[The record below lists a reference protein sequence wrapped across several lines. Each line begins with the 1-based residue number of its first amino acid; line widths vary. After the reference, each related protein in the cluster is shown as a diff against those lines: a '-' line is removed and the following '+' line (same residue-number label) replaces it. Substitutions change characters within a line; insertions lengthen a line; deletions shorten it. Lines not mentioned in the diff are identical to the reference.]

1 MSDKM
6 DKGARF
12 YRCDFQV
19 HSPRDCNWEGD
30 RPRTED
36 DRSAYAQAFIAACR
50 QKGLD
55 AVAITDHHDVCFFSY
70 VKAAAEAE
78 KDGNGVPVPEHRRI
92 VVFPGMELT
101 LAVPCQAL
109 VIFDADIP
117 IECLPHLY
125 TVLGV
130 SQNDHAEPTH
140 VQATRLDIDS
150 LDRLAEMF
158 DRIEYLRGRYI
169 ILPNVSEGGNSTILR
184 SGFAAVYRAMPCVGG
199 YLDGPVSQLGLG
211 NRGILNGTN
220 KEYGQKKLGLFQTSD
235 SRSAGFENLGLH
247 STWVKWATPTAEA
260 IRQACLAS
268 ETRISH
274 EPPVLP
280 SIVITRLEVSNS
292 RFLGPI
298 DIYFNPQYSCLIGG
312 RGTGKSTIL
321 EYLRWAL
328 CDQPPTYSDEDEA
341 VAYQEKR
348 ASLIDKTLV
357 PFEGV
362 VTVSFLLDSVP
373 HVVRRS
379 PQTKEVSLKIGSE
392 DFKVCTEADV
402 RDLLPLQAYSQK
414 QLSAVGIRTDELVRF
429 IRTSIKAD
437 LDRLGS
443 EIDAHRTHVKSV
455 FNSLMHK
462 RKLQRE
468 LDRDQLELASLTLRV
483 EALRQELKGVSDADR
498 QVLAQH
504 DKFLQ
509 EEQFVEK
516 LDRDLGTA
524 REMAS
529 DFRKSL
535 AELPSKIVEDR
546 ALPNYALIEQIR
558 SALAASVAA
567 AAGQVEAVIE
577 TLAATS
583 PGIGA
588 YLTLLEA
595 WKAAFATHNEHYK
608 RAKQDASSHQSQITQ
623 IDEAEATI
631 KLLRTEVA
639 KTQEAIDQFGPIDHG
654 FREGRLV
661 WVGLQ
666 KTRADMMQAKCAEL
680 TSLSEQRIRAHIK
693 RGAGVDKIKGRLL
706 SLLVGTKIRTK
717 KVDDLCETVS
727 KAADPL
733 ATWSEVVAEL
743 EKLVDYS
750 GGEAA
755 EPKVRDT
762 PLLTNAGFA
771 DNDLDRLAPKLT
783 PEEWV
788 ELSLTELEDIPVFE
802 YRQTIG
808 QYIQF
813 SDASAGQQA
822 TALLRVLLNQT
833 GPPLVIDQPEEDLDN
848 QVILEIVQQIW
859 KAKNGRQIIFSSHNP
874 NIVVN
879 GDADLVACCD
889 YRTAG
894 DHSGGR
900 IKCCG
905 AIDVDEIKKEITVVM
920 EGGKDAFRLRKD
932 KYGF

>member
-1 MSDKM
+1 M

-19 HSPRDCNWEGD
+19 HSPRDNNWKGD
-30 RPRTED
+30 RPQTED
-36 DRSAYAQAFIAACR
+36 DRTAYARRFIAACR
-50 QKGLD
+50 QKRLD
-55 AVAITDHHDVCFFSY
+55 AVAITDHHDICFFPY
-70 VKAAAEAE
+70 IKAAAEAE
-78 KDGNGVPVPEHRRI
+78 ADGHGIPVPEYRRI

-109 VIFDADIP
+109 LIFDADIP

-130 SQNDHAEPTH
+130 SQNDHALPTH
-140 VQATRLDIDS
+140 AQAIRLDIDS
-150 LDRLAEMF
+150 FDRLSELL

-184 SGFAAVYRAMPCVGG
+184 SGFATVYRSMLCVGG
-199 YLDGPVSQLGLG
+199 YLDGPVSQIGSG
-211 NRGILNGTN
+211 NRGILDGTN
-220 KEYGQKKLGLFQTSD
+220 REYGQKKLGLFQTSD
-235 SRSAGFENLGLH
+235 NRSADFQDLGVH
-247 STWVKWATPTAEA
+247 ATWVKWATPKAEA
-260 IRQACLAS
+260 IRQACLAN

-274 EPPVLP
+274 DQPVLP
-280 SIVITRLEVSNS
+280 SMVITRLEVSNS

-298 DIYFNPQYSCLIGG
+298 DIHFNPQYTCLIGG

-321 EYLRWAL
+321 EYVRWAL

-348 ASLIDKTLV
+348 ASLIEKTLT
-357 PFEGV
+357 PAEGV

-379 PQTKEVSLKIGSE
+379 PQTKEVSLKIGE
-392 DFKVCTEADV
+392 ADFKVCNESDI

-414 QLSAVGIRTDELVRF
+414 QLSAVGIRTEELVRF
-429 IRTSIKAD
+429 IRTSIKAE

-443 EIDAHRTHVKSV
+443 DIEAQRTHVKSV
-455 FNSLMHK
+455 FGSLVAK
-462 RKLQRE
+462 RKLQRQ
-468 LDRDQLELASLTLRV
+468 LDREKLELASLTLRV
-483 EALRQELKGVSDADR
+483 EALRKELKGVGEEDR
-498 QVLAQH
+498 KVLASH
-504 DKFLQ
+504 DLFLQ

-516 LDRDLGTA
+516 LDRELESV

-535 AELPSKIVEDR
+535 SELPSAMLEDGS
-546 ALPNYALIEQIR
+546 LPNYELLEKIR
-558 SALAASVAA
+558 TALAASVETAA
-567 AAGQVEAVIE
+567 AQIDSVI
-577 TLAATS
+577 ATFAEVS
-583 PGIGA
+583 PEIQS
-588 YLTLLEA
+588 YLGLIA
-595 WKAAFATHNEHYK
+595 RWKAAFADHNEHYRK
-608 RAKQDASSHQSQITQ
+608 AKQDASSHQTQITQ
-623 IDEAEATI
+623 IDEAEAKI

-639 KTQEAIDQFGPIDHG
+639 KTQEAIDQFGPIEDG
-654 FREGRLV
+654 FKEGRQV
-661 WVGLQ
+661 WVGLY
-666 KTRADMMQAKCAEL
+666 KTRADIMQAKCAEL
-680 TSLSEQRIRAHIK
+680 TSLSEQRILANIA
-693 RGAGVDKIKGRLL
+693 RGVGIEKIKTRLL

-717 KVDDLCETVS
+717 KAEDLCETVS
-727 KAADPL
+727 TAADPL
-733 ATWSEVVAEL
+733 EKWSEVIAEL
-743 EKLVDYS
+743 EKLVDYA
-750 GGEAA
+750 GVEAE
-755 EPKVRDT
+755 EPKVRHT
-762 PLLTNAGFA
+762 PLLTAAGFT
-771 DNDLDRLAPKLT
+771 DNDLDRLAPKMT

-788 ELSLTELEDIPVFE
+788 ELSLTELEDVPIFQ

-808 QYIQF
+808 HYIQF

-833 GPPLVIDQPEEDLDN
+833 GPPLLIDQPEEDLDN
-848 QVILEIVQQIW
+848 QVILEIVQEIW
-859 KAKNGRQIIFSSHNP
+859 EAKKGRQIVFSSHNP

-879 GDADLVACCD
+879 GDADLVICCD

-905 AIDVDEIKKEITVVM
+905 AIDVEEIKKEITVVM
-920 EGGKDAFRLRKD
+920 EGGRDAFRRRKD